1 MSHGHA
7 LTAGI
12 VVLLLS
18 GFLGCARQ
26 SAKAPPPT
34 QKVEGV
40 VLRKD
45 GKPVAGGGVE
55 FRHATKPEFVSL
67 GEVGADGRFTL
78 RTMGGV
84 SDAAGAQEGEHT
96 VTYTPASAKQE
107 EMIPVTLSKKYM
119 IKAGDNN
126 ITVTLE
132 D

>member
-1 MSHGHA
+1 MAHRHA
-7 LTAGI
+7 LI
-12 VVLLLS
+12 VGLALLLLS

-26 SAKAPPPT
+26 TAKPPPPT

-45 GKPVAGGGVE
+45 GKPVSRGGVE

-96 VTYTPASAKQE
+96 VTYTPHAEKQE
-107 EMIPVTLSKKYM
+107 DIIPVTLSKKYV
-119 IKAGDNN
+119 IKPGDNN

-132 D
+132 N

>member
-1 MSHGHA
+1 MAHRHA
-7 LTAGI
+7 LIAGLA
-12 VVLLLS
+12 LLLIS

-26 SAKAPPPT
+26 TAKPPPPT
-34 QKVEGV
+34 QKVEGI

-45 GKPVAGGGVE
+45 GKPVSGGGVE

-67 GEVGADGRFTL
+67 GEVGPDGRFTL
-78 RTMGGV
+78 RTMGGI
-84 SDAAGAQEGEHT
+84 SDAVGAQEGEHT

-119 IKAGDNN
+119 IKAGDNE

-132 D
+132 N